1 MSKLGKVQY
10 NTSGVQDA
18 VMKADGAEAYFYKL
32 AHRWDEFYRARHAS
46 VPDMR
51 IVWGEG
57 ISGARGVEG
66 GWERL
71 CKGQVGG
78 GEGLVYRL

>member
-1 MSKLGKVQY
+1 MAQLGKVQY

-18 VMKADGAEAYFYKL
+18 VMRADGAEAYFDQL
-32 AHRWDEFYRARHAS
+32 THRWDEYYRARGAS
-46 VPDMR
+46 APDMR
-51 IVWGEG
+51 ITWGEG
-57 ISGARGVEG
+57 VSGDRGVEG

-78 GEGLVYRL
+78 DEGLVYRF